1 MEGGILQAAATTF
14 MGAIGNALTE
24 VIGWIGQVIT
34 ALLSG
39 ELSSLLPLFA
49 LGIVVSVIM
58 LGVRVIRSFTWG
70 A

>member
-1 MEGGILQAAATTF
+1 MQTAATTF
-14 MGAIGNALTE
+14 MGAIGEVLTE
-24 VIGWIGQVIT
+24 VIGWIGEVIT

-39 ELSSLLPLFA
+39 ELSALLPLFA
-49 LGIVVSVIM
+49 LGVVVSVIM